1 RWGFVGFAIALLA
14 VVSLLGIV
22 SLSLFFVAGFAVV
35 FAGLNYAMHRVARD
49 RPFQPWYAFVNLA
62 IGTLLISAVIYA
74 VGPTGHVLYA
84 AYLIAPLQAALY
96 LGARDAWSA
105 MTINLAGFVLVTA
118 LRGAGGWGWGV
129 LLQEALVLVVAG
141 GALVPMFT
149 RIVARVRGTRATLG
163 RIAGG
168 DLTARVSDPELD
180 ELGHLGVSVNRTA
193 EATAETVRQVQL
205 QAQDLAAMAQQLA
218 ASSEQLQASAQEIS
232 ATASS
237 LSDGTDRQRQLIEDG
252 VADAGAVTGVAEAL
266 HGRAQEAERRIAEI
280 AQKAQAHGVEIA
292 RSSQLLEAFVTQID
306 RVADAAAALEEGSR
320 EIGKLVDS
328 MTRIASQTDLLAL
341 NAAIESARAGP
352 HGLGFRV
359 VADEVRKLSEQS
371 GRAAEEVRLRVK
383 ATQDQIGRLVAAMR
397 EGRAT
402 AAGVGEVSGAVRTA
416 LEAIFG
422 DLNTTVRF
430 ATSFALDT
438 ETQTRRLRDMA
449 QRLAEVKRIAHGA
462 AEGAQQ
468 TSAATEEQM
477 ASLGELTS
485 TSQHLSHAA
494 AKLTDTI
501 RRFVVNGRDIRP
513 QRSDISKTSDV

>member
-1 RWGFVGFAIALLA
+1 VLASTRARWAWVAVAVALLTLLRVFGNVALSWFGVAAIAA
-14 VVSLLGIV
+14 
-22 SLSLFFVAGFAVV
+22 LFSGF
-35 FAGLNYAMHRVARD
+35 NYALHRVARD
-49 RPFQPWYAFVNLA
+49 KPFQRWYAYANHG
-62 IGTLLISAVIYA
+62 IGALLISAVIAA
-74 VGPTGHVLYA
+74 VGPGGHVLYA

-96 LGARDAWSA
+96 LGARDAWVA
-105 MTINLAGFVLVTA
+105 MTLSLVGFGLATA
-118 LRGAGGWGWGV
+118 LRGAGGWGWGIM
-129 LLQEALVLVVAG
+129 LQETLVLG
-141 GALVPMFT
+141 LTNMALVPT
-149 RIVARVRGTRATLG
+149 LARIVARLRVARATLG

-168 DLTARVSDPELD
+168 DLTARVSDPEVD
-180 ELGHLGVSVNRTA
+180 ELGQLGVSVNRTA
-193 EATAETVRQVQL
+193 EATAETVRQVQV

-218 ASSEQLQASAQEIS
+218 ASSEELQASAQQIS
-232 ATASS
+232 ATTSA
-237 LSDGTDRQRQLIEDG
+237 LSHGTDRQRQLIEDG
-252 VADAGAVTGVAEAL
+252 VTDAGAVTGVAEGL
-266 HGRAQEAERRIAEI
+266 HNRAQEAERRIAEI
-280 AQKAQAHGVEIA
+280 AQKAQAHSVEIA
-292 RSSQLLEAFVTQID
+292 RSSQLLQTFVTQID

-383 ATQDQIGRLVAAMR
+383 ATQDQITRLVAAMR

-402 AAGVGEVSGAVRTA
+402 AAGVGEVSGSVRTA

-422 DLNTTVRF
+422 DLSTTARF
-430 ATSFALDT
+430 ATTFALET
-438 ETQTRRLRDMA
+438 ETQTKRMREMA
-449 QRLAEVKRIAHGA
+449 HRLAEVQTIAHGA

-485 TSQHLSHAA
+485 TSQHLSQAA

-501 RRFVVNGRDIRP
+501 RRFVVNG
-513 QRSDISKTSDV
+513 KG